1 MYESR
6 HKLAQRRKRLPN
18 GRFATAKDKQE
29 MIKKEEKFEEKVIIK
44 KVKRED
50 KFKDVNKIVMK

>member
-18 GRFATAKDKQE
+18 GRFATAQK
-29 MIKKEEKFEEKVIIK
+29 MIKEEERFEEKKIMK
-44 KVKRED
+44 KMKRED
-50 KFKDVNKIVMK
+50 EKVMEMKEEV